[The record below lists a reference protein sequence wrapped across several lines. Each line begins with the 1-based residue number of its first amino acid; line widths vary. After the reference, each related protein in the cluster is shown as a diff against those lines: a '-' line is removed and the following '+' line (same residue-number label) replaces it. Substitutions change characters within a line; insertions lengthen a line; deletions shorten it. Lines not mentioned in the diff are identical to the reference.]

1 MFFGGWWTD
10 RAAERYG
17 LKWGR
22 RLPAM
27 STRFLAAG
35 GYLMALFLSAS
46 FPPNPENRWLPWAI
60 VFCLGFA
67 VFFCDLG
74 VPSLWAFS
82 QDVGGKFTA
91 SIMGWGNMWGNLGAA
106 ASPILY
112 DLILGETPGLVQW
125 NYLFAFCAAMFILSG
140 ISSLPLDAT
149 KPIDTSG

>member
-1 MFFGGWWTD
+1 
-10 RAAERYG
+10 
-17 LKWGR
+17 
-22 RLPAM
+22 
-27 STRFLAAG
+27 
-35 GYLMALFLSAS
+35 MALFLSAS

-91 SIMGWGNMWGNLGAA
+91 SVMGWGNMWGNLGAA

-112 DLILGETPGLVQW
+112 DMILGETPGLAQW

-140 ISSLPLDAT
+140 ISSLPFDAT